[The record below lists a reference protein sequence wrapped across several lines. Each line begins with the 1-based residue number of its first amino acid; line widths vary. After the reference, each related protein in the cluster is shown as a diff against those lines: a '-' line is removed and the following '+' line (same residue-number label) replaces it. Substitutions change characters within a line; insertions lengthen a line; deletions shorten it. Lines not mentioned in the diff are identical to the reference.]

1 MPWGQDESDFVW
13 INLDY
18 IILRS
23 QKPKETKETKE
34 TQKNKET
41 KQKKNNVFQ
50 TSLNMPRSK

>member
-23 QKPKETKETKE
+23 QKPKETKET
-34 TQKNKET
+34 QKNKET